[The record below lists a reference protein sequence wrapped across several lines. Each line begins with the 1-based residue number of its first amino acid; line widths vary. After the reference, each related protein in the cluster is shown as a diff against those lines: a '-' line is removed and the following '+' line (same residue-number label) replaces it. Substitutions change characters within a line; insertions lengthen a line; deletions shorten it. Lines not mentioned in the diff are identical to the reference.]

1 MDKTEMESIVNALD
15 RINRSLDE
23 RFEKNADLYIAPEQ
37 VEKLKRL
44 IYLGNY
50 QQIVKECTLK
60 KYSAEVLANVLVKN
74 AWLMRRNSF
83 ALLQPIFEECNYD
96 YLKSVMY
103 DGVFDNKI
111 DMPPQF
117 RLQLIFTFLKKGDSA
132 MCQKML
138 EQKLLFLNHP
148 KLKAICLR
156 QALKDEPIT
165 ERYRR
170 FNYYVEKNRNILT
183 QESILAPLFP
193 SEEFTDELRLE
204 ILKKHI
210 INQASG
216 SWHFWIMRFGKAD
229 IPFIMRVFKRFCR
242 MHSSDLSACKKL
254 IGALYPLSRSDFKTF
269 ADKFADACTCMDGDD
284 KKIRLA
290 EGVLNRLEVGSS
302 EETILQAALARRD
315 IKGIAR
321 SSLADMDTISE
332 LLSQDSTNYYKKAAN
347 WLATSFDN
355 QYYNDCEDRL
365 DELGQVVPQDRFED
379 FCLLLVKGKF
389 SHLRYLIYAIEKLIP
404 AVDENDALIRALLK
418 HIEDKNILQR
428 NIKDP
433 NISKVVDFVRTND
446 FDLFCRLKQF

>member
-1 MDKTEMESIVNALD
+1 MNKTEMESVVNALD

-50 QQIVKECTLK
+50 KQIVKECTLK

-74 AWLMRRNSF
+74 AWLMRVNNF

-96 YLKSVMY
+96 YLKSIMY

-138 EQKLLFLNHP
+138 KQKLLFLNHP

-156 QALKDEPIT
+156 QALKDEPIA
-165 ERYRR
+165 ERYSR
-170 FNYYVEKNRNILT
+170 FNDYVKKNRNILT

-193 SEEFTDELRLE
+193 SEEFTDELRLK
-204 ILKKHI
+204 ILMENI

-216 SWHFWIMRFGKAD
+216 SWHFWIMRFGKED
-229 IPFIMRVFKRFCR
+229 IPFIMRVFKRFCLKN
-242 MHSSDLSACKKL
+242 SSNLSTCKNL
-254 IGALYPLSRSDFKTF
+254 IGALYPLSKSDFETF
-269 ADKFADACTCMDGDD
+269 ADKFADACTCMDGD

-290 EGVLNRLEVGSS
+290 EGFLNRLEVDSS
-302 EETILQAALARRD
+302 EETILQGALDRRG
-315 IKGIAR
+315 IKDIAR
-321 SSLADMDTISE
+321 GSLADMDTISE
-332 LLSQDSTNYYKKAAN
+332 RLSQDPPDYYEKAAN
-347 WLATSFDN
+347 WLATSFDK
-355 QYYNDCEDRL
+355 QYYNDCENKL
-365 DELGQVVPQDRFED
+365 DGLRQVVPQDRFED
-379 FCLLLVKGKF
+379 FCLRLVKGKF
-389 SHLRYLIYAIEKLIP
+389 SHLRYLIYAIENLIP
-404 AVDENDALIRALLK
+404 NDALIRALLN
-418 HIEDKNILQR
+418 HIEDKNILQK
-428 NIKDP
+428 NIKAP
-433 NISKVVDFVRTND
+433 NINKVVDFVRTHD
-446 FDLFCRLKQF
+446 FDLFRRLNPF